1 MSHDFTKSLIRAAKR
16 GKASPLWRYYQHG
29 VVPNQTASMLYR
41 RAKIGLNLFRSSE
54 TFGQTA
60 AHSGVRS
67 ESMNPRCYELAAC
80 GAFFLSERRDEVADV
95 FGDAVPMFEG
105 PAELAQLIRYFLD
118 HPDERQA
125 KAAMLPQLVHQHSY
139 VNRARQVAEDIA
151 GLSALSRRTQAPQ
164 KGAEA

>member
-1 MSHDFTKSLIRAAKR
+1 M
-16 GKASPLWRYYQHG
+16 
-29 VVPNQTASMLYR
+29 
-41 RAKIGLNLFRSSE
+41 
-54 TFGQTA
+54 
-60 AHSGVRS
+60 
-67 ESMNPRCYELAAC
+67 
-80 GAFFLSERRDEVADV
+80 ADV

-105 PAELAQLIRYFLD
+105 PAEFAQLIRYYLD